1 MGPPMSSE
9 INLNSDLGE
18 SFGPWQMG
26 NDAAMLGIVKSA
38 NVACGFHASDPTVM
52 TQTVL
57 LAKKNGVSIGAH
69 PSFPD
74 LQGFGRRQMRL
85 DEAEIEAL
93 VAYQIGALA
102 GIAAAQ
108 GARVTH
114 VKPHGALSN
123 MASVE
128 AGMAQ
133 AIARAI
139 KAVDRSLIFLVT
151 AGSEMS
157 KAGRAQGLRVAQ
169 EIFADR
175 SYDDAGNL
183 TKRGHPQAM
192 IHDPAQSLAH
202 VKRMVEAQAIFSL
215 SGKKIPTDIHSVC
228 VHGDGEAA
236 VAVAGAV
243 RDGLQASQIRIL
255 PLPEMAALR

>member
-1 MGPPMSSE
+1 
-9 INLNSDLGE
+9 
-18 SFGPWQMG
+18 
-26 NDAAMLGIVKSA
+26 VR
-38 NVACGFHASDPTVM
+38 
-52 TQTVL
+52 
-57 LAKKNGVSIGAH
+57 LAKEKGVSIGAH

-93 VAYQIGALA
+93 IAYQVGALSGVAA
-102 GIAAAQ
+102 GQ
-108 GARVTH
+108 GMKVTH

-139 KAVDRSLIFLVT
+139 KAVDRELIFLAT
-151 AGSEMS
+151 AGSQMS
-157 KAGRAQGLRVAQ
+157 KAGRDQGLRVAQ

-192 IHDPAQSLAH
+192 IHDPAQALAH
-202 VKRMVEAQAIFSL
+202 VKRMVEEQAIFSL
-215 SGKKIPTDIHSVC
+215 SGKKIPTDIHSIC
-228 VHGDGEAA
+228 VHGDGAAA

-243 RDGLQASQIRIL
+243 RDGLRASQIRL
-255 PLPEMAALR
+255 VPLPQMTALQ

>member
-1 MGPPMSSE
+1 MSTE

-18 SFGPWQMG
+18 SFGPWHMG
-26 NDAAMLGIVKSA
+26 DDQTMLGIVNSA
-38 NVACGFHASDPTVM
+38 NVACGFHASDPVVM
-52 TQTVL
+52 TQTVR
-57 LAKKNGVSIGAH
+57 LARENGVSIGAH

-85 DEAEIEAL
+85 DAAEIEAL
-93 VAYQIGALA
+93 VAYQIGALC
-102 GIAAAQ
+102 GIAASQ

-128 AGMAQ
+128 PAMAQ

-139 KAVDRSLIFLVT
+139 KAVDRSLIFLAT

-157 KAGRAQGLRVAQ
+157 KAGRAEGLRVAQ

-192 IHDPAQSLAH
+192 IHDPAAALAH
-202 VKRMVEAQAIFSL
+202 VRRMVEAQAIFSL
-215 SGKKIPTDIHSVC
+215 SGKKIPTDIHSIC

-236 VAVAGAV
+236 VAVATAV
-243 RDGLQASQIRIL
+243 RDGLRAAQVRLL
-255 PLPEMAALR
+255 PLPELRALQ